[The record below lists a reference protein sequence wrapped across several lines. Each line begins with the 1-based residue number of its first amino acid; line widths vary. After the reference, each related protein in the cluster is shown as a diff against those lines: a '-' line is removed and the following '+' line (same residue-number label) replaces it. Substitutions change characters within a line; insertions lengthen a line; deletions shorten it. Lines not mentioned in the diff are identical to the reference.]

1 MTNERNQA
9 PPRSPAESDEQLLI
23 ALAHVSMI
31 AQAAIG
37 EYRPRPGEIEQR
49 QAWLTSFI
57 RTGQGIVNEADLQL
71 AREINMLLST
81 QSARLST
88 QPNAA

>member
-1 MTNERNQA
+1 MINERNQV
-9 PPRSPAESDEQLLI
+9 PPRSPAESEEQLLI
-23 ALAHVSMI
+23 ALAQVSMI
-31 AQAAIG
+31 AQAANG

-57 RTGQGIVNEADLQL
+57 RTGHGIVNEEDRQL
-71 AREINMLLST
+71 AREINTLLST
-81 QSARLST
+81 QSVRLST

>member
-1 MTNERNQA
+1 
-9 PPRSPAESDEQLLI
+9 
-23 ALAHVSMI
+23 MI
-31 AQAAIG
+31 AQAANG

-57 RTGQGIVNEADLQL
+57 RTGQGIVNEEDRQL
-71 AREINMLLST
+71 AREINTLLST
-81 QSARLST
+81 QSGILST